1 VHLRDLGRAVK
12 IAIGLAN
19 QKVKASHTFRGITV
33 GRAESEVSEDSM
45 EDGQRVR
52 AVTRLVDEH
61 YEFLYRF
68 AMRLTGSGA
77 DAEDLVQQAF
87 LTAHAKYDQLREP
100 DKARAWLIVVVR
112 NAFRKSLRRDRPQ
125 PLSTMADFPEPSQN
139 GAGEPTI
146 DTESVQAALS
156 ELAEEFRT
164 PLILFYFEEFS
175 YKQIAEVLEVP
186 IGTVM
191 SRLSRGKEHLRSRL
205 RIHEQPEARR
215 HPAAR

>member
-1 VHLRDLGRAVK
+1 
-12 IAIGLAN
+12 
-19 QKVKASHTFRGITV
+19 
-33 GRAESEVSEDSM
+33 M

-68 AMRLTGSGA
+68 AVRLTGSGA

-87 LTAHAKYDQLREP
+87 LTAHTKYEQLREP
-100 DKARAWLIVVVR
+100 EKARAWLIVVVR

-125 PLSTMADFPEPSQN
+125 PLSTMSDFPEPSQN
-139 GAGEPTI
+139 GAGGPAI
-146 DTESVQAALS
+146 DSESVQAALN
-156 ELAEEFRT
+156 ELPEEFRT

-175 YKQIAEVLEVP
+175 YKRIAEVLEVP

-191 SRLSRGKEHLRSRL
+191 SRLSRGKEHLRARL
-205 RIHEQPEARR
+205 RAHERAAERR
-215 HPAAR
+215 HPATR